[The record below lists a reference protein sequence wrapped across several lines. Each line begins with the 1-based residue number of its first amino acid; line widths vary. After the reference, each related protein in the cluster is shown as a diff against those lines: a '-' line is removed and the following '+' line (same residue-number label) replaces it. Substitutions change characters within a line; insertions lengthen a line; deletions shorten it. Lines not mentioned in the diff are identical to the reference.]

1 MFVRSPSDSEAYH
14 PLVFNLCELW
24 VPHAVMPAGV
34 AKVTRGGWGTLGCGL
49 GSFSLG
55 RPRATLPGVRA
66 AKSLWLQIL
75 VPLGLAQPGRVVTR
89 SEACKVQ
96 RWLRQNEERVNT
108 APWAWEHWG
117 PRTHFKLPA
126 RMKPRLLGSNSEG
139 VSPSPGEATGKPQG
153 NPVATKSTARGR
165 RKGTSRQDPFRLCG
179 HSPAPHAESTVSC
192 CKVSSSYP
200 WTAGVSMC
208 AHLHRCVGRSR

>member
-117 PRTHFKLPA
+117 PRTHFKPPA

-139 VSPSPGEATGKPQG
+139 VSPSPGEARGSHRETLWPPSPRPEAGGRGQADRTPFGSVVTLLPLMQ
-153 NPVATKSTARGR
+153 NLLSPVAR
-165 RKGTSRQDPFRLCG
+165 
-179 HSPAPHAESTVSC
+179 SPPPTPGPQV
-192 CKVSSSYP
+192 
-200 WTAGVSMC
+200 
-208 AHLHRCVGRSR
+208 

>member
-1 MFVRSPSDSEAYH
+1 MGSALVETMFVRSPSDSEAYH

-55 RPRATLPGVRA
+55 KPRATLPGVRA

-117 PRTHFKLPA
+117 PRTHFKPPV

-139 VSPSPGEATGKPQG
+139 VSPSPGEATGKPCHHQVHG
-153 NPVATKSTARGR
+153 QRQEEGDKQTGPLSALWSLSCPLMQNLLSPVAR
-165 RKGTSRQDPFRLCG
+165 
-179 HSPAPHAESTVSC
+179 SPPPTPGPQV
-192 CKVSSSYP
+192 
-200 WTAGVSMC
+200 
-208 AHLHRCVGRSR
+208 